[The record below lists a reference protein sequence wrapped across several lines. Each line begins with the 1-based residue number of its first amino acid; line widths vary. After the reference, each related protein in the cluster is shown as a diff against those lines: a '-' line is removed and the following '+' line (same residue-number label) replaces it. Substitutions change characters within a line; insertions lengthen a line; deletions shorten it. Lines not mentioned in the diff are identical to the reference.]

1 MTAPAT
7 DAAPPA
13 CLDTVDPPSTDH
25 NALYRKVTA
34 RLIPLF
40 FAGFVLSY
48 LDRVNIS
55 LAKLPM
61 SQDFG
66 LSEHAFSIG
75 ASIFFWG
82 YMLLE
87 VPSNLLLH
95 RVGARAWISRI
106 MVTWGLVS
114 AAMMFSRSLPVF
126 YGLRLLL
133 GICEAGF
140 VPGVLYAIN
149 QWLPG
154 KRQTGMFALFLVA
167 LPVAEVI
174 GAPLSGW
181 LVDTMA
187 GVGGLRGWQWLFLLE
202 GLPTVILGIVMY
214 VLLRNRPADAE
225 WLSPTEKAIL
235 EAELAAGAHGVSH
248 RFLDALKMP
257 RVYLLI
263 AIMILWNTSFYG
275 LVFWMPTM
283 IRNAG
288 VPSSRTVGLLTAIP
302 FAVGGVAMLVV
313 SRLAQRHGRQ
323 RIAGA
328 ACAFAAGCGM
338 VAAHVFESRLPLAL
352 AGLSVAVAGI
362 LSLMPIFWT
371 LPGQLLR
378 GPAAAGGLA
387 LINACGSLSGL
398 LGVLVIGY
406 AGMQAGFLA
415 FAAMLACSGV
425 LLYLA
430 TPRYVRTAVPLA
442 ALASE

>member
-1 MTAPAT
+1 MAQAMDP
-7 DAAPPA
+7 AAPPF
-13 CLDTVDPPSTDH
+13 DPQAVPIDSD
-25 NALYRKVTA
+25 ALYRKVTL
-34 RLIPLF
+34 RLVPLF

-66 LSEHAFSIG
+66 LSEHAFAVG

-87 VPSNLLLH
+87 VPSNLLLQ
-95 RVGARAWISRI
+95 RFGARAWISRI

-149 QWLPG
+149 QWLPSR
-154 KRQTGMFALFLVA
+154 RQSGMFALFLLA

-174 GAPLSGW
+174 GAPFSGW

-202 GLPTVILGIVMY
+202 GLPTVVLGGVMY
-214 VLLRNRPADAE
+214 ALLRNRPADAE
-225 WLSPTEKAIL
+225 WLNAQEVAVL
-235 EAELAAGAHGVSH
+235 ERELVAEQHGTSH
-248 RFLDALKMP
+248 RFVDALRLP

-275 LVFWMPTM
+275 VVFWLPTM
-283 IRNAG
+283 LRDSG
-288 VPSSRTVGLLTAIP
+288 VASSRTVGLLTAVP
-302 FAVGGVAMLVV
+302 FAFGGAVMLVV
-313 SRLAQRHGRQ
+313 PRAAQRLHRQRLAGT
-323 RIAGA
+323 
-328 ACAFAAGCGM
+328 ACAVTAGFGMLVANVFA
-338 VAAHVFESRLPLAL
+338 SRLPVAL

-371 LPGQLLR
+371 LPGRLLR
-378 GPAAAGGLA
+378 GSAAAGGLA

-398 LGVLVIGY
+398 LGVLVIGF
-406 AGMQAGFLA
+406 AGMQAGLA
-415 FAAMLACSGV
+415 IFAAMLACSGG
-425 LLYLA
+425 LLWLA
-430 TPRYVRTAVPLA
+430 TPHHVHAIAPVIA
-442 ALASE
+442 MAGE